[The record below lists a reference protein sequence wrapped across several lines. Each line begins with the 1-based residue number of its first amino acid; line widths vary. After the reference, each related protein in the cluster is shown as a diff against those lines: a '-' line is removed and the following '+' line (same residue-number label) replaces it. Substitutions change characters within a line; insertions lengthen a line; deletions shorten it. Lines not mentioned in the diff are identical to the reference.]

1 MKATGVVR
9 RIDELGRLVIP
20 KEIRKTFK
28 IKEGDSI
35 EFFVENNKIVLEKY
49 SLMNG
54 LNDTIANYCS
64 TFKDITGNT
73 TIFVSEDKVE
83 GASNNYDEFADRQKA
98 EDWYK
103 YMLNKAE
110 KQKIEDKDK
119 PYYIIDVRLYT
130 LTEIG

>member
-1 MKATGVVR
+1 MEKKYLVVIYR
-9 RIDELGRLVIP
+9 
-20 KEIRKTFK
+20 
-28 IKEGDSI
+28 
-35 EFFVENNKIVLEKY
+35 NNRY
-49 SLMNG
+49 
-54 LNDTIANYCS
+54 
-64 TFKDITGNT
+64 
-73 TIFVSEDKVE
+73 
-83 GASNNYDEFADRQKA
+83 SNNYDEFADRQKA